1 MDNRPG
7 ISRPQ
12 KPMAIMLPFRVV
24 NRIDRREFVTGAGA
38 AAGSLLL
45 PGCDTPLPSG
55 PPPPQVARIPPRPQR
70 RFRLGTTL
78 WPPDLT
84 IEAVARTEA
93 FIAVNC
99 DLAAQM
105 LLGGVP
111 WPEAH
116 AGAPF
121 SDNVRAKL
129 AYRPPPGH
137 KLFVSLEPTDFGRKQ
152 LALYM
157 GEEDNL
163 PLPEPWDRLGFDA
176 PEVRTAFT
184 NYALRVVEAMRPD
197 YLAIGIESNLLL
209 HNSPAN
215 WAGYKGFHRHVYRA
229 VKARHPGLPVFFTIE
244 ALHMLGLSDGADPVR
259 QRSEILDL
267 MQSNDLLAFS
277 IYPHMS
283 YEVPRPLPADFF
295 DFARDLSRDA
305 GGKPIAVAESGYPS
319 RDVEVMGIP
328 LFGSYDDQRRHV
340 ELLLQTA
347 QRDGFQFVVNFAG
360 IDFERLTARLS
371 GRFRELSLIWT
382 YTGLETGDGAAK
394 PALEVWRSWLDAER
408 RPV

>member
-1 MDNRPG
+1 
-7 ISRPQ
+7 
-12 KPMAIMLPFRVV
+12 MA
-24 NRIDRREFVTGAGA
+24 NRIDRRTFMTATA

-45 PGCDTPLPSG
+45 PGCDAPMPAG
-55 PPPPQVARIPPRPQR
+55 VPPPWVAPMPPQPRR
-70 RFRLGTTL
+70 SFRLGTTL

-84 IEAVARTEA
+84 VEAVDRAKA
-93 FIAVNC
+93 FIAENC

-116 AGAPF
+116 SGAPF

-137 KLFVSLEPTDFGRKQ
+137 RLFVSLEPTDMRRRQ
-152 LALYM
+152 IALHM
-157 GEEDNL
+157 GEQDNL
-163 PLPEPWDRLGFDA
+163 PLPPPWNQLGFGA
-176 PEVRTAFT
+176 PEVQSAYA

-209 HNSPAN
+209 HNSPDA
-215 WAGYKGFHRHVYRA
+215 WAGYKAFHRHTYQA
-229 VKARHPGLPVFFTIE
+229 VKARHPDLPVCFTIE
-244 ALHMLGLSDGADPVR
+244 ALHLLGLSDGADRVR
-259 QRSEILDL
+259 QRTELLDL
-267 MQSNDLLAFS
+267 MDSNDLVAFS

-295 DFARDLSRDA
+295 EFARDLSRA
-305 GGKPIAVAESGYPS
+305 GGGKPIAVAESGYPS
-319 RDVEVMGIP
+319 RDVRVMGLP
-328 LFGSYDDQRRHV
+328 LSGSYADQRRYM

-347 QRDGFQFVVNFAG
+347 ERDGFEFVVNFAG
-360 IDFERLTARLS
+360 IDFERLTARLN
-371 GRFRELSLIWT
+371 GEIRELSLIWT

-394 PALEVWRSWLDAER
+394 PALEVWRSWLDATR
-408 RPV
+408 TPV

>member
-1 MDNRPG
+1 MIRCG
-7 ISRPQ
+7 
-12 KPMAIMLPFRVV
+12 MV
-24 NRIDRREFVTGAGA
+24 NRIDRRTFLTGTGGV
-38 AAGSLLL
+38 AGSLLL
-45 PGCDTPLPSG
+45 PGCDAPLPSG
-55 PPPPQVARIPPRPQR
+55 PPPPLLARIAPRPR
-70 RFRLGTTL
+70 RGFRLGTTL

-84 IEAVARTEA
+84 IEAVDRTEA
-93 FIAVNC
+93 FIAANC
-99 DLAAQM
+99 DLAAPM

-116 AGAPF
+116 SGAPF

-137 KLFVSLEPTDFGRKQ
+137 KLFVSLEPIDFGRRR
-152 LALYM
+152 LALHM
-157 GEEDNL
+157 GEVDNL
-163 PLPEPWDRLGFDA
+163 PLPEPWDRLGFGST
-176 PEVRTAFT
+176 EVRSAFAS
-184 NYALRVVEAMRPD
+184 YALRVVEAMRPD

-209 HNSPAN
+209 HNSPDD
-215 WAGYKGFHRHVYRA
+215 WADYKGFHRHTYRA
-229 VKARHPGLPVFFTIE
+229 VKARYPDLPVCFTIE

-259 QRSEILDL
+259 QRMEILDL
-267 MQSNDLLAFS
+267 MDSSDLLAFS

-283 YEVPRPLPADFF
+283 YEVPRPVPMDFF

-319 RDVEVMGIP
+319 RDVRVMGLT
-328 LFGSYDDQRRHV
+328 LFGSYDDQRRHM

-347 QRDGFQFVVNFAG
+347 ERDGFEFVVNFAA

-371 GRFRELSLIWT
+371 GDIRELSLIWT